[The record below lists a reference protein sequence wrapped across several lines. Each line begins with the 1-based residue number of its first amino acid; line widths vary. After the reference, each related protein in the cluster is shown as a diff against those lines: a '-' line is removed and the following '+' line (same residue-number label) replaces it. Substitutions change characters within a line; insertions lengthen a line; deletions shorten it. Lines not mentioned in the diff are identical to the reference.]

1 MNTQSTQNLRNCM
14 QSEALDLCD
23 SSVDR
28 LLGRVVDLMN
38 SVRTYYAHQ
47 ALVSLFSKQSP
58 KLLRDIGLDDPQVQ
72 MRLFESNFNTEASI
86 REMKRNRI
94 LLR

>member
-1 MNTQSTQNLRNCM
+1 MNTQNTQNLRNCM
-14 QSEALDLCD
+14 QTEVMYLCD

-28 LLGRVVDLMN
+28 LLGRVVDLIN

-47 ALVSLFSKQSP
+47 ALTSLFSKLPP
-58 KLLRDIGLDDPQVQ
+58 KLLRDIGLDDPQIQ
-72 MRLFESNFNTEASI
+72 MRLFESNLNTEASI
-86 REMKRNRI
+86 REMNRNRN

>member
-1 MNTQSTQNLRNCM
+1 MNTQNTQNLRNCM
-14 QSEALDLCD
+14 QSEVLHQYD

-28 LLGRVVDLMN
+28 LLGRVVDLIN
-38 SVRTYYAHQ
+38 GIRSYYAHQ
-47 ALVSLFSKQSP
+47 ALTGLLSKASP

-72 MRLFESNFNTEASI
+72 MRLFESNFNTAASI
-86 REMKRNRI
+86 REMNRNKN

>member
-1 MNTQSTQNLRNCM
+1 MNTQNTQSLRNCM
-14 QSEALDLCD
+14 QSEVLYQYD

-28 LLGRVVDLMN
+28 LLGRVVDLIN
-38 SVRTYYAHQ
+38 NVRTYYAHQ
-47 ALVSLFSKQSP
+47 ALTGLFSKQSP
-58 KLLRDIGLDDPQVQ
+58 QLLRDIGLDDPQVQ

-86 REMKRNRI
+86 REMNRNGN

>member
-1 MNTQSTQNLRNCM
+1 MNTQNSQSLRNCM
-14 QSEALDLCD
+14 QSEVLYQCD

-28 LLGRVVDLMN
+28 LLGRVVDMIN
-38 SVRTYYAHQ
+38 NVRTYYANQ
-47 ALVSLFSKQSP
+47 ALTSLFSKQSP

-86 REMKRNRI
+86 REMNRNGN

>member
-1 MNTQSTQNLRNCM
+1 MNTQNSQNLRNCM
-14 QSEALDLCD
+14 QSEVLDLCD

-28 LLGRVVDLMN
+28 LLGRVVNLIN

-47 ALVSLFSKQSP
+47 ALTGLFSNLSP

-72 MRLFESNFNTEASI
+72 MRLFESNLNTEASI
-86 REMKRNRI
+86 REMNRNRN

>member
-1 MNTQSTQNLRNCM
+1 MNTQNTQSLRNCM
-14 QSEALDLCD
+14 QSEVLYLCD

-28 LLGRVVDLMN
+28 LLGRVVDLIN

-47 ALVSLFSKQSP
+47 ALTGLLSKVSP

-86 REMKRNRI
+86 REMNRNRN